1 MVGNIKYFSRAWLT
15 VGLLAIVA
23 CLNYADRL
31 MLTTM
36 RSSIKESI
44 EMTDAQFGL
53 LTAVFLWVYA
63 LLSPF
68 AGFLADRFGRSRV
81 IITGLIVW
89 SLITWMTAHATT
101 LNHLLI
107 TRALMGISEACYI
120 PAALALIADYH
131 RGPTRSLAMG
141 VHMLGISLGTSMGGL
156 GGYIAEKHHWTV
168 TFSLFGGVGVA
179 YALVLVFLLRDVSAT
194 PSETGFQEE
203 NPVRL
208 NKAFK
213 SLFSYGS
220 FYLAIAYWGLL
231 GVAGWL
237 ISGWLPTFLGER
249 FNLSQGLAGVSATG
263 YLQPAAWIGLILGGA
278 LADRW
283 ARYHERGRIYLVVL
297 ALLIAVPSLLL
308 GSHTQSYVVAMIGF
322 MMYQAASG
330 ATDSNMMPILCLVTD
345 RRYRATGFGVLN
357 FLACAIGGVTIYAGG
372 ILRDAKV
379 DMAYIFEAAAAAMLI
394 CVLLLLAIRPLPV
407 SSKLIG
413 KDNIIPMS

>member
-1 MVGNIKYFSRAWLT
+1 MAVKTKYLSRAWLT

-44 EMTDAQFGL
+44 VMTDAQFGL

-63 LLSPF
+63 MLSPF
-68 AGFLADRFGRSRV
+68 AGFLADRYGRTRV
-81 IITGLIVW
+81 IITGLLVW

-131 RGPTRSLAMG
+131 KGPTRSLAMG

-156 GGYIAEKHHWTV
+156 GGYIAEKYHWTM

-179 YALVLVFLLRDVSAT
+179 YALILIFLLRDISAT
-194 PSETGFQEE
+194 PAETCFEQDSS
-203 NPVRL
+203 VRL
-208 NKAFK
+208 GKAFT

-220 FYLAIAYWGLL
+220 FYLAMAYWGLL

-237 ISGWLPTFLGER
+237 ISGWLPTFLGEK
-249 FNLSQGLAGVSATG
+249 FNLGQGLAGVSATG

-283 ARYHERGRIYLVVL
+283 ARHHDRGRIYLVVL

-308 GSHTQSYVVAMIGF
+308 GSHTQSYLVAMCGF

-372 ILRDAKV
+372 MLRDAKV
-379 DMAYIFEAAAAAMLI
+379 DMAHIFEAAAAAMFI
-394 CVLLLLAIRPLPV
+394 CVVLLLAIRPLPGF
-407 SSKLIG
+407 SKFR
-413 KDNIIPMS
+413 